1 MWVGVI
7 DLPPKQ
13 RLSNSELIKLTDALY
28 VHVHIYFLMNYK
40 AHKRHQRNK
49 DYEVDVLTTPLTFE
63 GQLVRRWVPIPFSEG
78 PCSR

>member
-13 RLSNSELIKLTDALY
+13 RLSNSKLIKLIDTLY

-40 AHKRHQRNK
+40 TRKRQQRNK
-49 DYEVDVLTTPLTFE
+49 DFESGIFRVDVLTNPALTFE
-63 GQLVRRWVPIPFSEG
+63 GQLVHS
-78 PCSR
+78 